1 MIQTYD
7 TFAASLL
14 QLGLVGIWSQEP
26 LIDGKEMK
34 SKDIIPNIPKGPVFQ
49 EIMDAQEDWMAIH
62 PGGSKEGLIEHLRE
76 IFHEYI

>member
-1 MIQTYD
+1 
-7 TFAASLL
+7 
-14 QLGLVGIWSQEP
+14 
-26 LIDGKEMK
+26 MK